1 VSDVGDQAHI
11 CSQAK
16 GVPERSYA
24 FEIDLFEDILPEETK
39 KQVTSR
45 AVMLILRKKD
55 AKAEYWPRL
64 TKEKV
69 KNMW

>member
-1 VSDVGDQAHI
+1 MNQANDN
-11 CSQAK
+11 SASK
-16 GVPERSYA
+16 GVPVKHYA
-24 FEIDLFEDILPEETK
+24 FEIDLYEDIIPEETK
-39 KQVTSR
+39 KSVNTR
-45 AVMLILRKKD
+45 AIMLILRKKE